1 MASLKQIFN
10 DLYFYIS
17 IKKVQNSTKEKNTYI
32 LFNTQTGRDRMVVDI
47 QLLVKSV
54 PITTNVV
61 SLNTIHGEVY
71 SMQQ

>member
-1 MASLKQIFN
+1 MF
-10 DLYFYIS
+10 
-17 IKKVQNSTKEKNTYI
+17 
-32 LFNTQTGRDRMVVDI
+32 GRDRMVVDI

-61 SLNTIHGEVY
+61 SLNTVHGEVY